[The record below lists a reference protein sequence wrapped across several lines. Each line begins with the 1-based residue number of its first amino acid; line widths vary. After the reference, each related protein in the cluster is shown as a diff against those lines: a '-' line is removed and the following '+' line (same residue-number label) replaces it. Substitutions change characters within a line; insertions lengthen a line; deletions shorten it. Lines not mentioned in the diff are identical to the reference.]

1 MNIYKKYLY
10 FDLLRIPISL
20 SYKKR
25 YLYRTFIGATLTLIF
40 SILIIVFFIIKFNE
54 IIRKTEFSI
63 ISNEYQN
70 PKGEIDLSTNP
81 ILFALAD
88 NNGNPLQLNSKIFE
102 FSVVSTEYVQNYD
115 TDGNS
120 QIINYEKE
128 IEIERCDNLIGQID
142 FSYFS
147 DYNLSY
153 FTCIRPN
160 QNISLNGT
168 FGDITNGFKN
178 IQINIKK
185 CNNLLKNCY
194 NNQYIESYIYNTKL
208 IIVYLGYKTNFYNV
222 KKQDIEQVI
231 YSRSYSISPF
241 FKKKIYY
248 YMSLVKYELYDNLFL
263 NNKKENIF
271 FVNSDTV
278 VEINPNIPINNNTV
292 NDNII
297 SYFSFVYD
305 GNMIIYTKKMEK
317 FIEIFS
323 YISNFFN
330 IMLTFLRIINNYF
343 SNKILFI
350 DIFYTFFF
358 EDKFRKRE
366 KNVRFDNSHLFLL
379 MNKEKNNSKI
389 NIKTQDKSIN
399 SNINLNSF
407 IGDKNIIDNKN
418 VVNNINKNVN
428 NPNIYNKT
436 GLKRILTNKSKIIE
450 KEKIVF
456 KRDSKLYFLCPL
468 WLIKTKK
475 NLSHLIYIKESIC
488 NAFSVENF
496 IEFIKI
502 KKLLNNLSKGEISS
516 LFEQRKNHF
525 SDKNIRAS
533 IKDIINNK

>member
-40 SILIIVFFIIKFNE
+40 SILIIVFFIIKLNE

-70 PKGEIDLSTNP
+70 PKGEIDLSTIP

-102 FSVVSTEYVQNYD
+102 FSVVSTEYVQKYD

-120 QIINYEKE
+120 KIINFEKE

-208 IIVYLGYKTNFYNV
+208 IIVYLGYKTNFYNL

-231 YSRSYSISPF
+231 YSRSYSISPLL
-241 FKKKIYY
+241 KKKIYY

-271 FVNSDTV
+271 
-278 VEINPNIPINNNTV
+278 
-292 NDNII
+292 
-297 SYFSFVYD
+297 Y
-305 GNMIIYTKKMEK
+305 
-317 FIEIFS
+317 
-323 YISNFFN
+323 
-330 IMLTFLRIINNYF
+330 
-343 SNKILFI
+343 
-350 DIFYTFFF
+350 
-358 EDKFRKRE
+358 
-366 KNVRFDNSHLFLL
+366 
-379 MNKEKNNSKI
+379 
-389 NIKTQDKSIN
+389 
-399 SNINLNSF
+399 
-407 IGDKNIIDNKN
+407 
-418 VVNNINKNVN
+418 
-428 NPNIYNKT
+428 
-436 GLKRILTNKSKIIE
+436 
-450 KEKIVF
+450 
-456 KRDSKLYFLCPL
+456 
-468 WLIKTKK
+468 
-475 NLSHLIYIKESIC
+475 
-488 NAFSVENF
+488 
-496 IEFIKI
+496 
-502 KKLLNNLSKGEISS
+502 
-516 LFEQRKNHF
+516 
-525 SDKNIRAS
+525 
-533 IKDIINNK
+533 

>member
-1 MNIYKKYLY
+1 MNIYKKYLH

-70 PKGEIDLSTNP
+70 PKGEIDLSTIP

-102 FSVVSTEYVQNYD
+102 FSVVSTEYVQKYD

-120 QIINYEKE
+120 KIINFEKE

-185 CNNLLKNCY
+185 CNNLFVSCY

-305 GNMIIYTKKMEK
+305 GNMVIYTKKMEK

-488 NAFSVENF
+488 NSFSVENF